1 MLIRLPRSQIK
12 IAGDD
17 LLQAK
22 FKGKYMITQEQLAKL
37 GIDAKWLQPLND
49 TFEKFEINT
58 PVRMACFIGQCQ
70 HESGNFNIL
79 EENLNY
85 SAVRLTQVFPNR
97 FTLAKAQDA
106 VAKGKSAIAEAMYG
120 GRADLGNTQPGDGGK
135 FFGRGIIQLT
145 GRANY
150 TSFAT
155 AIGKPEIIENPSLIA
170 TPEYA
175 ALSAGWFWST
185 KNLNALADANDYT
198 TMTKRINGG
207 TLGLQDRI
215 DHIKKALTILS

>member
-1 MLIRLPRSQIK
+1 
-12 IAGDD
+12 
-17 LLQAK
+17 
-22 FKGKYMITQEQLAKL
+22 MITSEQLAKI
-37 GIDAKWLQPLND
+37 GIDAKWLEPLNH

-58 PVRMACFIGQCQ
+58 PKRMASFIGQCM
-70 HESGNFNIL
+70 HESGNFKSL

-97 FTLAKAQDA
+97 FTLAKAQDC
-106 VAKGKSAIAEAMYG
+106 VAKGKQAIAEAMYG
-120 GRADLGNTQPGDGGK
+120 KRADLGNTQDGDGGK
-135 FFGRGIIQLT
+135 FFGRGVIQLT

-155 AIGKPEIIENPSLIA
+155 AIGKPEIIEKPELVA

-175 ALSAGWFWST
+175 CLSAGWFWST
-185 KNLNALADANDYT
+185 RKINLLADSGDYT

-207 TLGLQDRI
+207 TLGLQERI
-215 DHIKKALTILS
+215 NNIDKVLKVLA